1 MAKTRKMRPAAL
13 DGDRVLDA
21 DAAADAAAAA
31 AAAPAPGSA
40 LEAGLDPL
48 LARFFAHL
56 ADERRLSP
64 HTQSNYRRDLERISR
79 WRLEQGIE
87 AWSGLRDEAIRRY
100 IAARHRKGIGGRSL
114 ARELSALRTFFDFL
128 LRERLVSH
136 NPARGL
142 RAPKSARRL
151 PGSLDADTLCAL
163 LDSDTTVD
171 ANAGVKASAGAATK
185 NEVDNEPLTLRDTAM
200 VELLYSSGLRLAE
213 LVAIDVRDIDPVD
226 ATLTVVGKGSKTR
239 RVPVGKAAL
248 QAVAAWQAVRP
259 LLAAPDEP
267 ALFVSSRGGRIHPR
281 TVQARLK
288 RWAQQRGSGR
298 NLHPHLLRHSF
309 ASHLLESSGD
319 LRAVQELLGHAD
331 IATTQVYTHLDFQ
344 HLAQVYDKAH
354 PRARKRR

>member
-1 MAKTRKMRPAAL
+1 MAKTRKWPRPE
-13 DGDRVLDA
+13 LDA
-21 DAAADAAAAA
+21 DAVLDA
-31 AAAPAPGSA
+31 
-40 LEAGLDPL
+40 EAGSCLHSTLEGDPDPL
-48 LARFFAHL
+48 LPRFLAHL

-64 HTQSNYRRDLERISR
+64 HTLSNYRRDLERISL
-79 WRLEQGIE
+79 WRLEQGIQTWPE
-87 AWSGLRDEAIRRY
+87 LRDEAIRRY
-100 IAARHRKGIGGRSL
+100 IAARYRKGIGGRSL

-142 RAPKSARRL
+142 RAPKSSRRL
-151 PGSLDADTLCAL
+151 PGSLDADTLSAL
-163 LDSDTTVD
+163 LDGDTAGSGGAD
-171 ANAGVKASAGAATK
+171 AKASVGGAVEEGA
-185 NEVDNEPLTLRDTAM
+185 DNEPLMLRDTAM
-200 VELLYSSGLRLAE
+200 VELFYSSGLRLAE
-213 LVAIDVRDIDPVD
+213 LIAIDVLDIDPAD

-248 QAVAAWQAVRP
+248 RAIAAWRAVRP
-259 LLAAPDEP
+259 LLAAQDEP

-288 RWAQQRGSGR
+288 RWAQQRGTGR

-344 HLAQVYDKAH
+344 HLAQVYDQAH